1 MIKALVVDDEMPA
14 RELLKHFLGQIGMVD
29 VVADCDGGDAA
40 LRLLAEREFDAI
52 FLDIRT
58 GDTDGLTVAREINR
72 RFSDVQIVFTTGFS
86 EYAVEAFEVNAVD
99 YVMKPYSKA
108 RLQQAVDRLVRDKER
123 VSAGT
128 VAFELT
134 SPSKGRAQERIT
146 VWHNGRMVV
155 VAYSDI
161 LYCQAKHK
169 DQTTVVTAANSFVT
183 GHTLKELAG
192 RLYPSGFLR
201 IHKSFIVNIERVR
214 EIVPWFNNTYML
226 FLDGSREKIPVSR
239 HYIKDFNQAMGIR
252 G

>member
-14 RELLKHFLGQIGMVD
+14 RELLKHFLGQIGNVD
-29 VVADCDGGDAA
+29 VTADCEGGEAA
-40 LRLLAEREFDAI
+40 LRLLAEQEFDAV

-72 RFSDVQIVFTTGFS
+72 RFSDVQVVFTTGFS

-108 RLQQAVDRLVRDKER
+108 RLQQAVDRLIHDKER

-128 VAFELT
+128 VAFERT
-134 SPSKGRAQERIT
+134 PPPGGKAQERIT
-146 VWHNGRMVV
+146 VWDSGRMVV
-155 VAYSDI
+155 VAYGDI
-161 LYCQAKHK
+161 IYCQAKHK
-169 DQTTVVTAANSFVT
+169 DQTTIVTAASSFVT
-183 GHTLKELAG
+183 SYTLKELAG
-192 RLYPSGFLR
+192 RLCPSGFLR
-201 IHKSFIVNIERVR
+201 VHKSFIVNIGRVR

-226 FLDGSREKIPVSR
+226 FLDGSRDKIPVSR
-239 HYIKDFNQAMGIR
+239 HYIKDFNQALGIR